1 MLQAALQKWQID
13 KLPGDLYRF
22 SNTMDDDLKKI
33 LSAFSLEIVPK
44 LYTREDLRKMKANM
58 EL

>member
-44 LYTREDLRKMKANM
+44 LYIRGDLRKMKANM
-58 EL
+58 AL

>member
-44 LYTREDLRKMKANM
+44 LYTRGDLRKMKANM
-58 EL
+58 AL

>member
-1 MLQAALQKWQID
+1 MQAALQKWQID